1 MKNKKLI
8 VLASVFLMATTAF
21 AVSGCKPTTEGPTGP
36 AYTVEFAS
44 ETMTLMLGEKTT
56 LTTTYDQTDGATLG
70 FTSSNPSVVSVD
82 EYGRIEALNVGTA
95 TITVTYGEASD
106 TCVVEV
112 TMGNLLPT
120 LSLPNIAEDEIETY
134 KSSEWVLTGE
144 VIFNEKTYDDVALT
158 YEVSDPT
165 VGTVE
170 NGVFKPLKVGTTTV
184 TVVGTWRGNTGAAM
198 TKTITITVVPEVIL
212 LVNNGASQIDLSTE
226 TVEGTDYN
234 AVSPFEI
241 YATVDG
247 EEMPVSV
254 EVTKNAQLVT
264 YDAVAKTVSSNGFMG
279 ESEITLTYEVEGVTQ
294 YLKVPVTIDLTI
306 YEHETLV
313 ENFSAIH
320 GDVATGDSLRS
331 ILGADILFAYDEE
344 GNELTVEDN
353 KVYGIETSK
362 TGSFRSTITI
372 CSARRGYAVE
382 LDGYSGIFARAEDF
396 AVFDINT
403 SYSSST
409 KFIPIDSNKPMSV
422 WDGYY
427 VLMNNIDATD
437 YTHNLN
443 GAGLFSRGQANDFP
457 CGLHGTFDGRGYTI
471 KGMTLGAFGLF
482 GYISSGATVKDVAFV
497 DVNLKNEQRATT
509 LAQWIYNAT
518 ISNVYVHLAAGTY
531 TEGKMS
537 GFAGGIHSSVL
548 KSCIVDTKDCVFE
561 NLASGVFSCTLHE
574 YATTGDGKTLYTD
587 VYVITDAE
595 VLGWYDYEKDTIH
608 EYRHFYAENKMPV
621 ETPAAQAEEG
631 TTEGGTTE
639 PTTPEIPNVNYKITG
654 VFQYSSLAELTA
666 AGKTFAAFN
675 NCWDTTSGAPVWKSV
690 NGAYPEVEQ
699 PSMGNKFNGESVGDF
714 NPDWIQ

>member
-56 LTTTYDQTDGATLG
+56 LTTTYDQADGATLG
-70 FTSSNPSVVSVD
+70 FTSSDPSVVSVD
-82 EYGRIEALNVGTA
+82 EYGRIEALSVGTA

-112 TMGNLLPT
+112 TMGTLLPT
-120 LSLPNIAEDEIETY
+120 LSLPNIAEEEVTTY
-134 KSSEWVLTGE
+134 KSAEWVLTGE
-144 VIFNEKTYDDVALT
+144 VIFNEKTYDDVTLT

-165 VGTVE
+165 VGTVDE
-170 NGVFKPLKVGTTTV
+170 DGVFKPLKTGTTTV
-184 TVVGTWRGNTGAAM
+184 TVAGTWRGNTGAAM
-198 TKTITITVVPEVIL
+198 TKTITFIVVPEVIL
-212 LVNNGASQIDLSTE
+212 LVNGGASQIDLSTE

-254 EVTKNAQLVT
+254 EVTQNAQLVT
-264 YDAVAKTVSSNGFMG
+264 YDEVAKTISSNGFKG

-306 YEHETLV
+306 YKHETLV

-331 ILGADILFAYDEE
+331 ILGADILFAYDEA
-344 GNELTVEDN
+344 GNALTVKDN

-372 CSARRGYAVE
+372 CSARRGYTVE

-396 AVFDINT
+396 EVFNVNA
-403 SYSSST
+403 SYASGKFSEVDTT
-409 KFIPIDSNKPMSV
+409 KPLGAF
-422 WDGYY
+422 DGYY
-427 VLMNNIDATD
+427 VLMNNIDATG
-437 YTHNLN
+437 YTHNN
-443 GAGLFSRGQANDFP
+443 GGVNLSGRGQANNFP
-457 CGLHGTFDGRGYTI
+457 VGLHGTFDGRGYTI
-471 KGMTLGAFGLF
+471 KGMTIGAYGLF
-482 GYISSGATVKDVAFV
+482 GYISNGATVKDVAFV
-497 DVNLKNEQRATT
+497 DVNLKNEQRAAT

-518 ISNVYVHLAAGTY
+518 ISNVYVHLAEGTY

-537 GFAGGIHSSVL
+537 GFAGGIHTSVV
-548 KSCIVDTKDCVFE
+548 KSCIVDAKDCVFE
-561 NLASGVFSCTLHE
+561 HRSSSVFACALHE
-574 YATTGDGKTLYTD
+574 FAAKGDGRTVYTD

-595 VLGWYDYEKDTIH
+595 VLGWYDYNN
-608 EYRHFYAENKMPV
+608 EYRLFYAENKMPA
-621 ETPAAQAEEG
+621 ETPAPQAEG
-631 TTEGGTTE
+631 DTTEKQ
-639 PTTPEIPNVNYKITG
+639 NANYKITG

-675 NCWDTTSGAPVWKSV
+675 DCWDATSGAPVWKSV
-690 NGAYPEVEQ
+690 NGEYPEVEQ
-699 PSMGNKFNGESVGDF
+699 PSMGSKFNGESVGDF
-714 NPDWIQ
+714 NPDWIR